1 MSMFF
6 IGELLSNYSF
16 YDRSR
21 FLNSSSR
28 ETLRCLV
35 INKLGIGIID
45 KAKEKGWR
53 TRLFIMLEKPLEIS
67 REKSLNYEV
76 NLVFQLLLN
85 LYLSLKSQSI
95 YSYLLDI
102 SPTYLCILV
111 AWWMTILFR
120 YSFIPYNRSYLF
132 WRWEEII
139 YDI

>member
-1 MSMFF
+1 
-6 IGELLSNYSF
+6 
-16 YDRSR
+16 
-21 FLNSSSR
+21 
-28 ETLRCLV
+28 
-35 INKLGIGIID
+35 
-45 KAKEKGWR
+45 
-53 TRLFIMLEKPLEIS
+53 MLEKPLEIS